1 MVLSGKVAKV
11 TGAGQGIGWGCAK
24 ILAAAGAEVV
34 VVDINGSVASKAVA
48 GFVDDGGKSTYVNCD
63 VRDWGSVQRMIG
75 GVIDAHGRLDIL
87 VNNAGTH
94 KPHTIDSLTE
104 EQWDG
109 FISLNLK
116 SQFLCIKAAVP
127 HLRQTRGSIINMS
140 SMTGVV
146 GQPDALAYCATKG
159 GILAMTKALAMDL
172 AEDGVRV
179 NAVCP
184 AAVRTPLMEQ
194 WIGQQDDPDA
204 VRELMNTMQPLG
216 EMAEPE
222 QIGDVVLFLAS
233 EASSFITGIHL
244 PVDGGATL
252 GY

>member
-1 MVLSGKVAKV
+1 
-11 TGAGQGIGWGCAK
+11 
-24 ILAAAGAEVV
+24 
-34 VVDINGSVASKAVA
+34 
-48 GFVDDGGKSTYVNCD
+48 
-63 VRDWGSVQRMIG
+63 MIG